1 MSEHNR
7 ETAPRPPWRRAT
19 PVLYARRTG
28 AIVSAL
34 ADLEWTMRLAPITLR
49 QAYQDIQ
56 QRYQRSVLGP
66 LWLTLGTIAFIV
78 GFVILG
84 SIIFGV
90 DRVSYI
96 SFLAA
101 GIIAW
106 QFTVALFVESA
117 GMYESNSVALQAHRM
132 PISVIPLR
140 TFVRNLIIL
149 AHNIPVLLAI
159 GIFSDAYNLN
169 TLLIF
174 PAIVIVFGSYLGLS
188 VMLGMLGTRFR
199 DIKPAMTVFMQ
210 FMFYFTPIFWDPAA
224 IDRYPE
230 RLMIELNP
238 FYYFITLLRA
248 PLIGERADLLHWV
261 VGGGLLLVSLGAA
274 FVIFALFRRRLIY
287 WL

>member
-1 MSEHNR
+1 MSAPDR
-7 ETAPRPPWRRAT
+7 ETASRAARRREA
-19 PVLYARRTG
+19 PLLYARRTG
-28 AIVSAL
+28 AVVSAL
-34 ADLEWTMRLAPITLR
+34 ADLNWTRRLLPITLR
-49 QAYQDIQ
+49 QAYQDIR

-66 LWLTLGTIAFIV
+66 LWLTLGTVAFIV
-78 GFVILG
+78 GFVIIG

-117 GMYESNSVALQAHRM
+117 GMYESNAVALQAHRM
-132 PISVIPLR
+132 PISVIPVR

-149 AHNIPVLLAI
+149 AHNIPVLLVI
-159 GIFSDAYNLN
+159 GLFSGSYNFN
-169 TLLIF
+169 TLLIV
-174 PAIVIVFGSYLGLS
+174 PAIAIVFGSYFGLS
-188 VMLGMLGTRFR
+188 VILGVLGTRFR

-210 FMFYFTPIFWDPAA
+210 FMFYFTPIFWDPEV

-248 PLIGERADLLHWV
+248 PLIGEQAEMLHWA
-261 VGGGLLLVSLGAA
+261 VGLALLVASILAA
-274 FVIFALFRRRLIY
+274 FLTFALFRRRLTY